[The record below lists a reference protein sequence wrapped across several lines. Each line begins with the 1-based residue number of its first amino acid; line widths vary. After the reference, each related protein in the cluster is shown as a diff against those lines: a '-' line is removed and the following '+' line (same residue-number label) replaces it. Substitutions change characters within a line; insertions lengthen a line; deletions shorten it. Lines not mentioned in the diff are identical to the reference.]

1 MKKTMKYKIIINE
14 TEKIKM
20 ENIIKSSAS
29 LLLAEG
35 IFLILSG
42 ITMVYLSQTTTIFF
56 AFLLSIGLLFLG
68 IYKTINNI
76 LLRKELKTPV
86 LAILNGILL
95 SAIGLYLIFNPIF
108 NTIFLTLT
116 VAIYLILESINSFSN
131 AFLEKKFKQNFWLG
145 IFAGIIQILLGII
158 IITGLPYTATWVI
171 GMIMGINFI
180 FAGMNSIILYNTLK
194 RFAY

>member
-116 VAIYLILESINSFSN
+116 VAIYLISESINSFSN

>member
-1 MKKTMKYKIIINE
+1 MKKTKKYKIIISE
-14 TEKIKM
+14 TEKIRM

-68 IYKTINNI
+68 IYKTINNF

-86 LAILNGILL
+86 LAILSGILL
-95 SAIGLYLIFNPIF
+95 SVIGLYLIFNPIF

>member
-1 MKKTMKYKIIINE
+1 
-14 TEKIKM
+14 M

-68 IYKTINNI
+68 IYKTINNF
-76 LLRKELKTPV
+76 LLRKELQTPV
-86 LAILNGILL
+86 LAILSGLLL

-180 FAGMNSIILYNTLK
+180 FAGMNSIILYNTLN
-194 RFAY
+194 RFVY

>member
-86 LAILNGILL
+86 LAILSGILL

-194 RFAY
+194 HFAY

>member
-86 LAILNGILL
+86 LAILSGILL

>member
-1 MKKTMKYKIIINE
+1 
-14 TEKIKM
+14 M
-20 ENIIKSSAS
+20 ENIIKSSSS

-56 AFLLSIGLLFLG
+56 AFLLSLGLLFLG
-68 IYKTINNI
+68 LYKTINNI
-76 LLRKELKTPV
+76 LLRKELQTPV
-86 LAILNGILL
+86 LAILSGILL

-194 RFAY
+194 RFVY